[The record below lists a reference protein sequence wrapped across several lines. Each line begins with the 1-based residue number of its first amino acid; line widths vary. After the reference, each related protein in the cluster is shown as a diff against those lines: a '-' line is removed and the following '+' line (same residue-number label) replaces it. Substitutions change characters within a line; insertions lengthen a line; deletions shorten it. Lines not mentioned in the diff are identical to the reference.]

1 MAHRGLN
8 FGIFLAPFHRLGENP
23 TLGMAR
29 DLELIEWID
38 HLGFDEAWVGEHHSA
53 GWEIIAAPE
62 IFIAA
67 AAERTKHIKLG
78 SGVTSLPYH
87 NPFMVAQ
94 RFVQLDHMT
103 RGRTML
109 GCGPGALPSDAYMLG
124 IDPVTQRTRMVE
136 SLDAITALL
145 KAEEPVTMK
154 TDWFELNKARLHL
167 APYSDPRFDI
177 AVAST
182 ITPFGMMAA
191 GRHGLGVLSIGAGIP
206 GGPEMLAKQWTIAE
220 EEAAKRGKIMNRK
233 DWRVVVVMHIAED
246 TEQALHEIHYGER
259 TETITYFEETLGR
272 PPGRSEDPIRDGVKA
287 GTTLVGS
294 PDVAIKGIKRLLDLS
309 GGGFGGVMFRAH
321 EWAAREQTMRSY
333 ELFARYVMPHF
344 QGSMDSLYASNAFTK
359 DNRAEV
365 VGRNVEAVRR
375 AFTDSGR
382 DVPKGFEDRTLGVQ
396 DMGVDGKGNTKKN

>member
-1 MAHRGLN
+1 
-8 FGIFLAPFHRLGENP
+8 
-23 TLGMAR
+23 
-29 DLELIEWID
+29 
-38 HLGFDEAWVGEHHSA
+38 
-53 GWEIIAAPE
+53 
-62 IFIAA
+62 
-67 AAERTKHIKLG
+67 
-78 SGVTSLPYH
+78 
-87 NPFMVAQ
+87 
-94 RFVQLDHMT
+94 
-103 RGRTML
+103 
-109 GCGPGALPSDAYMLG
+109 
-124 IDPVTQRTRMVE
+124 
-136 SLDAITALL
+136 
-145 KAEEPVTMK
+145 
-154 TDWFELNKARLHL
+154 
-167 APYSDPRFDI
+167 
-177 AVAST
+177 
-182 ITPFGMMAA
+182 
-191 GRHGLGVLSIGAGIP
+191 
-206 GGPEMLAKQWTIAE
+206 
-220 EEAAKRGKIMNRK
+220 
-233 DWRVVVVMHIAED
+233 MHIAED
-246 TEQALHEIHYGER
+246 TEQALQEIHYGER